1 MKISADIFFKTITN
15 SRCFKHESLI
25 MSHKLTTKGWC
36 IIFSLAFLTSC
47 ASAKYETVPLSS
59 APAQQFPAETGI
71 ERPLGK
77 KPVFK
82 PAIPSYR
89 KEQPTSG
96 FQELKGERKHIT
108 ASWYGPDFHGKPTA
122 CGELFNMHALTCA
135 HKEYPFGTKLRVV
148 NSMNSKEVEC
158 IVTDRGPFIAGR
170 DLDLSYA
177 AAKRI
182 DLVGPGTSK
191 VMIEPLGRD
200 LRYVKYIR
208 YGVSNG
214 VLTIQVGS
222 FKDESNA
229 KRLRMALELRYK
241 NAYIMEANVGGSKYY
256 RVRIG
261 KYNSKGDASKI
272 GTALA
277 DEGYNVLITK
287 FEQQL

>member
-1 MKISADIFFKTITN
+1 MSYELKTKN
-15 SRCFKHESLI
+15 VFL
-25 MSHKLTTKGWC
+25 
-36 IIFSLAFLTSC
+36 IFSLVFLASC
-47 ASAKYETVPLSS
+47 SAAKYGTIPLSS
-59 APAQQFPAETGI
+59 SPQVPTLAVKTL
-71 ERPLGK
+71 ERPVE
-77 KPVFK
+77 KPIFR
-82 PAIPSYR
+82 PAIPSFQN
-89 KEQPTSG
+89 EQPTSG
-96 FQELKGERKHIT
+96 FQELKGERRHIT

-148 NSMNSKEVEC
+148 NSLNSKEVEC

-182 DLVGPGTSK
+182 DLIGPGTSK

-214 VLTIQVGS
+214 VLTIQIGS

-229 KRLRMALELRYK
+229 KRLKMALELHYK

-256 RVRIG
+256 RVRLG
-261 KYNSKGDASKI
+261 KYNSKGDASRG

-277 DEGYNVLITK
+277 EEGYNVLITN
-287 FEQQL
+287 FEQQI